1 LILQAYHNKSSI
13 CWNNHPWVCHFT
25 LYSLKMSQI
34 WLPTPLIAYS
44 YYHLNWRI
52 MSLWVITW
60 YASGCYFV
68 FYFTYLIFWIL
79 IWLSHHLSQAF
90 AFNVS
95 DNGTFAVYI
104 YSRWFLKGDI
114 VVALHFMLG
123 VSRLFCLSWFHG
135 L

>member
-1 LILQAYHNKSSI
+1 MILQVYHNRSSV
-13 CWNNHPWVCHFT
+13 CWNNHI
-25 LYSLKMSQI
+25 LSLSFYALLTKDEPN

-68 FYFTYLIFWIL
+68 FYVTYLIFWIL
-79 IWLSHHLSQAF
+79 IWFSHHLSQAF

-95 DNGTFAVYI
+95 DNGTFSVYI
-104 YSRWFLKGDI
+104 YSRWFLNVDI